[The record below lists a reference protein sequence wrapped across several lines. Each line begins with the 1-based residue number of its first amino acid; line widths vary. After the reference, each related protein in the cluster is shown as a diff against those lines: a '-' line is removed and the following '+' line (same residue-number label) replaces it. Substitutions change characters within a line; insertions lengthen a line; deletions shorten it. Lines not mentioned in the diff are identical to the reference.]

1 MEEELPLN
9 PIEKRKIPCP
19 SYTVTVASLPDI
31 WLQMVFKKKKK
42 TMVVFPVP
50 GEDIPIATMWLGKSE
65 SQLQLNLNRSSTWPP
80 RKCGFPWLLS
90 SLTSLTTSLHLPVM
104 RPQSLLAALV
114 RTRLHFGL
122 AKSQFAS
129 DGINALRQGLVL
141 AHHGPSMWR
150 RARDYLRAVSLT
162 YVRIL

>member
-1 MEEELPLN
+1 MSQLHSN
-9 PIEKRKIPCP
+9 SSQP
-19 SYTVTVASLPDI
+19 SRYLVTDGF
-31 WLQMVFKKKKK
+31 QKKK
-42 TMVVFPVP
+42 TMVAFPVP

-90 SLTSLTTSLHLPVM
+90 SLTSLTTSLHLQVM
-104 RPQSLLAALV
+104 RPKSLLAALV